1 MGGHLISTGLP
12 GSGVGY
18 NLTNRRRARQC
29 RHFVHLRT
37 KNTMKFSAI
46 VLVTLAAFATTASAE
61 LRQHLGAGLER
72 RLGTTIPDCVEDDV
86 LVGKMKACGE

>member
-46 VLVTLAAFATTASAE
+46 VLVTLAAFATTASGQDPSSLLVA
-61 LRQHLGAGLER
+61 
-72 RLGTTIPDCVEDDV
+72 TPDCVDDEGNR
-86 LVGKMKACGE
+86 VGKMLACEE